1 MADPWNNINSA
12 VTSWHFVDNTDQDML
27 DTRGTLIIDKL
38 VEHICWAG
46 LLWEFLLLISGG
58 SPYLAKC
65 LWTLQYW
72 QLAIGNWQLIRGQ
85 PQLLPHDINGSASS
99 HDKWFQPWTP
109 YYLPT
114 LKKYRAER
122 SGWAGNEVLRC
133 WCTSSERHCQMI
145 HLHCHRG
152 RLHNVATFLHSLA
165 QQIPSA
171 TMVLHYWL
179 CLLLT

>member
-1 MADPWNNINSA
+1 MHALWLKMIQFHADLYTSTDVKFTFLLGMADPWNNINSA

-72 QLAIGNWQLIRGQ
+72 QLAIDKRATSTPSPWHQWIRLFPWQVI
-85 PQLLPHDINGSASS
+85 SALDTILFANTQKVQSW
-99 HDKWFQPWTP
+99 KVWVT
-109 YYLPT
+109 
-114 LKKYRAER
+114 R
-122 SGWAGNEVLRC
+122 
-133 WCTSSERHCQMI
+133 
-145 HLHCHRG
+145 
-152 RLHNVATFLHSLA
+152 
-165 QQIPSA
+165 
-171 TMVLHYWL
+171 
-179 CLLLT
+179 